1 MYVKFDI
8 IGKIL
13 LIIEFAP
20 PVSWWKVQWG
30 CLRMGMVPFYFQE
43 VRMNNFKVVY
53 RILKYLERRMD
64 NPSATIDDLDPERL
78 GISRNRMERL
88 LHELERA
95 GYVAELLWN
104 QSLSDARPHIV
115 PGSRVEI
122 TLKGLEYLAENSLM
136 QKAGNLLKSAADVVL

>member
-1 MYVKFDI
+1 MFDEVIIQYFTENRNNKIDKIEYIFLVLLRLRMYVKFDI

-64 NPSATIDDLDPERL
+64 NPSATIDDL
-78 GISRNRMERL
+78 G
-88 LHELERA
+88 
-95 GYVAELLWN
+95 
-104 QSLSDARPHIV
+104 
-115 PGSRVEI
+115 
-122 TLKGLEYLAENSLM
+122 
-136 QKAGNLLKSAADVVL
+136 

>member
-1 MYVKFDI
+1 
-8 IGKIL
+8 
-13 LIIEFAP
+13 
-20 PVSWWKVQWG
+20 
-30 CLRMGMVPFYFQE
+30 MVPFYFQE

-95 GYVAELLWN
+95 GYVAELL
-104 QSLSDARPHIV
+104 
-115 PGSRVEI
+115 
-122 TLKGLEYLAENSLM
+122 
-136 QKAGNLLKSAADVVL
+136 